1 MVYKDDKRVKPA
13 EVGGKDIMTEI
24 IVTLISIGGS
34 IFISVGGILLNQKL
48 VIYRLEQ
55 LEKQVEKHNNL
66 VERMY
71 KIEKSDELQNEK
83 IKVINHRLED
93 IENAK

>member
-1 MVYKDDKRVKPA
+1 
-13 EVGGKDIMTEI
+13 MTEI

>member
-1 MVYKDDKRVKPA
+1 MA
-13 EVGGKDIMTEI
+13 EIAVA
-24 IVTLISIGGS
+24 LISLGGS
-34 IFISVGGILLNQKL
+34 IFISVAGVLINQKL

-66 VERMY
+66 IERMY
-71 KIEKSDELQNEK
+71 HLEQSDELQNEK